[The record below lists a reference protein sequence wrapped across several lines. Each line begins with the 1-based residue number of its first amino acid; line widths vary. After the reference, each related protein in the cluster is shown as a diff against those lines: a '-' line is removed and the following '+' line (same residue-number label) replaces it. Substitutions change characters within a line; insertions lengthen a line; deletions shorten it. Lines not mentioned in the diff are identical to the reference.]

1 MLGVICQ
8 ERLFQIL
15 SLGNKNRKGFYFVFL
30 SLIRIIGMLPK
41 ILSLGNKNKKRIFI
55 LYSSRLFVSLT
66 CENGKITKTDNKNE
80 KN

>member
-1 MLGVICQ
+1 
-8 ERLFQIL
+8 
-15 SLGNKNRKGFYFVFL
+15 VFL

>member
-41 ILSLGNKNKKRIFI
+41 ILSLGNKNKKRFLFCIP
-55 LYSSRLFVSLT
+55 LAYSYHWHAA
-66 CENGKITKTDNKNE
+66 ENTFARE
-80 KN
+80 